1 MTRLRLGLTGS
12 RRFRLGSGAALT
24 PGLEVGLRHDGGDA
38 ETGFGADIGVSLDFA
53 DPARGITAALSA
65 RGLLDH
71 AASGFRERGLSASL
85 TWDQRP
91 GSDLGWSL
99 SLGHGVGAATE
110 GGAASLLAR
119 QSLAGLL
126 SGDDGDD
133 TTDGGL
139 QRRFDA
145 TLGYGVPVAAGRFVA
160 ISGIG
165 FGLTDTGREY
175 SVGWRLGLARSGPM
189 DLHLRLEAIR
199 QESVTGSPTHDLGL
213 DLGAAIRW

>member
-71 AASGFRERGLSASL
+71 AASDFRERGLSVTP

-119 QSLAGLL
+119 QTLEGLAGDAGAE
-126 SGDDGDD
+126 GD
-133 TTDGGL
+133 L

-145 TLGYGVPVAAGRFVA
+145 TLGYGVPMAAGRLVA

-189 DLHLRLEAIR
+189 DLHLGLEAIR